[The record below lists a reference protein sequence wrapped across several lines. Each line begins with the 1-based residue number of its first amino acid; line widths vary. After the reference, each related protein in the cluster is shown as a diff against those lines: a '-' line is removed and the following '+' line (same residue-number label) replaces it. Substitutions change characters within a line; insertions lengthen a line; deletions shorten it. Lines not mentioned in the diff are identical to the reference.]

1 MIDNNWSSPTRLKLT
16 QRQKSSEYEDSLR
29 SPHGSMEFGLDKC
42 RLERQGSL
50 RRRPRTPISSPS
62 NVPCTDVI
70 LHHLISVNGLEVLC
84 LMVDRMGE
92 EFKPHVSTVL
102 PACIDRLGDA
112 KDQVR
117 DQAQQLLLKLM
128 LPASSPQ
135 YVFERMMPAFNH
147 KLWHVREGCLICL
160 AATINRYGARSLQLS
175 KIVPSICKLLEDQNA
190 QVREEAINTMTEIY
204 RHVGERVRIDLG
216 RKTIPPQR
224 LKQLFTR
231 FDEVKSSG
239 NMLPTADIAPSR
251 GSSSACN
258 SDDELDFAKPMSTKA
273 FQAKRVPTSAGTKT
287 RKPLV
292 ASKTSSASTSVAGAA
307 GAMDEELFIK
317 SFEDVP
323 KIQIFSARD
332 VQDNLQ
338 KAQSVLSNPNED
350 WEKRIEVLKV
360 VRSLVIHGAT
370 DHDEF
375 YQSLRSLE
383 SSFNMAAKDLRSQVV
398 REACITIAY
407 LAQTLGHK
415 FDHFAESVFQTL
427 FQLVPNTAKVM
438 STSGVVCIRFIV
450 QYVFTP
456 RLIPQITGN
465 LTSKS
470 NILRRYS
477 CELLNQLLHIWP
489 THILERHIALLQ
501 DAIKRGISDA
511 DSEARSFSRKA
522 FWGFADHFKDQAD
535 ALLNNLDSSK
545 QKMLQGEISGSSSSN
560 SINSNENNRMVRNRA
575 RSASQ
580 DRSLESSTLT
590 RNSGA
595 RRSARYSSSK
605 SDAGGDLE
613 ELAQGYQETL
623 RVDKTY
629 RNTATSSRGIMRSSS
644 AVDLAATNGISP
656 RPRTTLLSASRLAP
670 GSTNSLPRQK
680 SSSTGSK
687 SVKSLIA
694 PSPNRSRN
702 RTRMG
707 MSQSQ
712 PGSRSNSP
720 SSRLNYLT
728 HTTQARTD
736 SNLTPNRTR
745 KSMPRS
751 QGASR
756 EASPNR
762 NTYGRE
768 RRLSGSKIGSG
779 GKTSL
784 MTHRLLRHGSELEDS
799 IADALRTPNRKTYN
813 YDSDDGASE
822 TSSVCSERSYTSYS
836 GRTSESSDTE
846 RIHHLSS
853 AKRKDMQEILACMA
867 SGSYTERKEGL
878 ISLQLVLRANRYL
891 SRGELK
897 KVTEIFTRMF
907 HDPHSKVFS
916 IFMDTLVYLINL
928 HHQDL
933 LDWLY
938 VLVSRLLIK
947 TGSEMLGSVNARLQ
961 KALDTVRLNFPFLN
975 QFNTVT
981 KFITDQFLNQSPN
994 LKIKISVLNF
1004 LHALANQMD
1013 SSALVNSTESRVA
1026 ISKIISWT
1034 TEPHVEVRKS
1044 AQNVLIAL
1052 FNCNSAEFSLIL
1064 SAIPKP
1070 FQDGATKILHNHIR
1084 TASSSGTSD
1093 VLSQRNVASLPH
1105 NTSQQRSRP
1114 PSRSSL
1120 GHPDDNE
1127 TENLNPED
1135 IYNSI
1140 KKTTADIHNLSIN
1153 SKLDHYEDIKKK
1165 RDFTSQDSGIQDLRN
1180 DSPDGVDGKRSHYN
1194 PTHYQENILNGKQI
1208 KTDTGTVFDADELFN
1223 ESLPANQGEL
1233 IIEILTELS
1242 NHNTRNDE
1250 RKNAMYSLTQLTRK
1264 GDFKHWDEHFKNILL
1279 ILLETLG
1286 DDDAMI
1292 RAFSLRVLKEI
1303 LQKESHRFEE
1313 YAELTIFRIL
1323 EAHKDSAK
1331 EVVKASEECSNT
1343 LAKSMA
1349 TKQTMKI
1356 LISIIESAKFPVNM
1370 AAIKMQAKVIEL
1382 LDNAILLETLS
1393 SLVPGLLKA
1402 CEDADSHV
1410 RKAAVFALVATYNS
1424 VGEELR
1430 PHLISLSSSKMK
1442 LLNLYIKRNQ
1452 STKDGARSLAS
1463 PNFSD
1468 T

>member
-42 RLERQGSL
+42 KLERQGSL

-135 YVFERMMPAFNH
+135 YVFERMMPAFSH

-231 FDEVKSSG
+231 FDEVKASG

-292 ASKTSSASTSVAGAA
+292 ASKTSSASTSVTGVA

-323 KIQIFSARD
+323 KVQIFSARD

-338 KAQSVLSNPNED
+338 RTQSVLSNPNED
-350 WEKRIEVLKV
+350 WEKRIEVLKI

-415 FDHFAESVFQTL
+415 FDHFAEAVFQTL

-535 ALLNNLDSSK
+535 ALLNSLDSSK

-590 RNSGA
+590 RNTGA

-613 ELAQGYQETL
+613 ELAQGYQ
-623 RVDKTY
+623 
-629 RNTATSSRGIMRSSS
+629 A
-644 AVDLAATNGISP
+644 
-656 RPRTTLLSASRLAP
+656 
-670 GSTNSLPRQK
+670 RQK

-768 RRLSGSKIGSG
+768 RRLSGSKVGSG
-779 GKTSL
+779 GKSSL

-836 GRTSESSDTE
+836 GRTSE
-846 RIHHLSS
+846 
-853 AKRKDMQEILACMA
+853 DMQEILACMA

-1382 LDNAILLETLS
+1382 LDNNILLESLS

>member
-613 ELAQGYQETL
+613 ELAQGYQ
-623 RVDKTY
+623 
-629 RNTATSSRGIMRSSS
+629 A
-644 AVDLAATNGISP
+644 
-656 RPRTTLLSASRLAP
+656 
-670 GSTNSLPRQK
+670 
-680 SSSTGSK
+680 
-687 SVKSLIA
+687 
-694 PSPNRSRN
+694 
-702 RTRMG
+702 
-707 MSQSQ
+707 
-712 PGSRSNSP
+712 GSRSNSP

-1223 ESLPANQGEL
+1223 ERVFLGHSWVHKWALSNSGLPANQGEL